1 MDWTDNGIV
10 LSARRHG
17 ESHAIASLLT
27 RAHGRHAGLVHG
39 GWGRRGRA
47 ALQPGNAVHAR
58 WRARIP
64 EHLGTFTL
72 EPILTSAARLFHDP
86 LRLAAL
92 ASACALAD
100 AALSEREPHPATHDA
115 LAELLAA
122 LQRDAPG
129 GAGRPNEKPGA
140 EDAAGSMGFG
150 ACAPGWPETY
160 VRWEVRLLADL
171 GFGLDLKSCAQTGT
185 DTDLAFVSPRTGRAV
200 SEGAAGPWRDRLL
213 PLPGFLTGTDGRNP
227 AVEAIAQ
234 GLALTAHFLDR
245 HVFAPHGRT
254 MPAARRRLA
263 ALRLVGD

>member
-1 MDWTDNGIV
+1 MDWTDEGIV

-17 ESHAIASLLT
+17 ESQAVASLLT

-47 ALQPGNAVHAR
+47 LLQPGNAVQAR

-72 EPILTSAARLFHDP
+72 EPNRGTAARLFHDP

-100 AALSEREPHPATHDA
+100 AALSERERHPAVHDA

-122 LQRDAPG
+122 LERD
-129 GAGRPNEKPGA
+129 
-140 EDAAGSMGFG
+140 DA
-150 ACAPGWPETY
+150 GWPEAY

-171 GFGLDLKSCAQTGT
+171 GFGLDLKTCAATGT
-185 DTDLAFVSPRTGRAV
+185 ESDLTFVSPRTGRAV
-200 SEGAAGPWRDRLL
+200 SEDAAGPWREKLL
-213 PLPGFLTGTDGRNP
+213 PLPGFLAGTDGRNP
-227 AVEAIAQ
+227 AVARANPRARIKTIEAIAQ
-234 GLALTAHFLDR
+234 GLALTAHFLER
-245 HVFAPHGRT
+245 HVFAPHGQT

>member
-1 MDWTDNGIV
+1 MDWIDNGIV

-47 ALQPGNAVHAR
+47 ALQPGNAVQAR

-72 EPILTSAARLFHDP
+72 EPILSSAARLFHDP

-115 LAELLAA
+115 LGLLLAA
-122 LQRDAPG
+122 LERD
-129 GAGRPNEKPGA
+129 
-140 EDAAGSMGFG
+140 DA
-150 ACAPGWPETY
+150 GWPETY

-185 DTDLAFVSPRTGRAV
+185 DADLAFVSPRTGRAV
-200 SEGAAGPWRDRLL
+200 STSAAGPWRDKLL
-213 PLPGFLTGTDGRNP
+213 PLPEFLAGTDGRNP
-227 AVEAIAQ
+227 AVAWANPRARIKTIEAIAQ
-234 GLALTAHFLDR
+234 GLALTAHFLER